1 MFTDRPWRDRTGEYM
16 GKNGAGCGSIEQL
29 GRPVIH
35 WFGNI
40 VYDMPDCWSACYG
53 KQLPLPAS
61 PKTYIWVGGKRKR
74 CKLPSRKVVI

>member
-1 MFTDRPWRDRTGEYM
+1 MFMNRPWRDRTGEYSP
-16 GKNGAGCGSIEQL
+16 KNGAGCGRIEHL

-53 KQLPLPAS
+53 RQFSPALPKA
-61 PKTYIWVGGKRKR
+61 YIWVGGKRKR
-74 CKLPSRKVVI
+74 CKLPSRNVVI